1 MKKAVIALGSNME
14 ERRGNIERAVSFLS
28 NVPGTKVL
36 RLSPVYE
43 TLPVDMP
50 GNSQKFLNAVCEIET
65 DLSPYALLGACL
77 GIEAAMGRVRGR
89 SPEEKLSRP
98 IDLDVLL
105 IEGYSSDDP
114 ELTLPHPRMA
124 EREFVLCPLADLFP
138 DGKVYGGQFIIHNL
152 Q

>member
-1 MKKAVIALGSNME
+1 MKKAVIALGSNMGG
-14 ERRGNIERAVSFLS
+14 RRGNIERAIDSLS
-28 NVPGTKVL
+28 NIPGTKVL

-50 GNSQKFLNAVCEIET
+50 GNSRKFLNAVCEVET
-65 DLSPYALLGACL
+65 DLSPHALLGACL

-89 SPEEKLSRP
+89 PEEKLSRP

-124 EREFVLCPLADLFP
+124 EREFVLHPLADLFP
-138 DGKVYGGQFIIHNL
+138 DGKVYGGQFTIHNL
-152 Q
+152 K